1 MASLGGYR
9 ASSARGIFA
18 PFTLIARMAI
28 VATEL
33 SKLSLADASE
43 LVRRKSVSPIELTA
57 ACLKR
62 IEQLNPTFNAFITVT
77 AETAMQEA
85 RTAEAEIQRD
95 GWKGPLH
102 GIPIALKDLFDTTG
116 IRTTAGSAVFQDR
129 IPHQD
134 AEVVRRLKAAGAVL
148 LGKLNLH
155 EFAYGGSGIIGHFP
169 AARNPRDASFI
180 TGGSSSGSAAAVG
193 AELCYAALGTD
204 TAGSIRLPAALCGI
218 VGLKPTYGRVSTR
231 GVIPLSWSYD
241 HVGPMTRTVQ
251 DTALLLQV
259 IAGHD
264 PSDISSVNVPVP
276 DYVAAL
282 KKDTRGLR
290 VGAPRQLFYDDVDP
304 EIADSIQ
311 TALQLISELTAG
323 VREMTLP
330 VDTDRSASSAEAWT
344 FHEKLVAEHAD
355 LYQPET
361 LRRIRTG
368 EKLTAAAYIQKRR
381 ELEQLRQEIAVTVAE
396 VDLLVTPTTPVLA
409 PSFAE
414 LEADPT
420 ALRAR
425 ELLLLRNTRPFNV
438 FGLPTI
444 SLPCGVARDGR
455 CVGLQISGKGWDE
468 GSVLALAH
476 AYESAHRTA
485 GT

>member
-1 MASLGGYR
+1 MASG
-9 ASSARGIFA
+9 
-18 PFTLIARMAI
+18 
-28 VATEL
+28 ATEL

-43 LVRRKSVSPIELTA
+43 LVRRKSVSPVELTA

-62 IEQLNPTFNAFITVT
+62 IEQSNPTLNAFITVT
-77 AETAMQEA
+77 AETATQEA
-85 RTAEAEIQRD
+85 RRAETEIQRG

-102 GIPIALKDLFDTTG
+102 GIPIALKDLFDTAG
-116 IRTTAGSAVFQDR
+116 VLTTAGSAVFQDR
-129 IPHQD
+129 IPQQD

-155 EFAYGGSGIIGHFP
+155 EFAYGGSGMIGHFP
-169 AARNPRDASFI
+169 PARNPRNTDFI
-180 TGGSSSGSAAAVG
+180 TGGSSSGSGAAVG

-218 VGLKPTYGRVSTR
+218 VGLKATYARVSTR

-241 HVGPMTRTVQ
+241 HVGPMTRRVE
-251 DTALLLQV
+251 DAALLLQV

-264 PSDISSVNVPVP
+264 PGDISSANVPVP

-282 KKDTRGLR
+282 RKDTRGLR
-290 VGAPRQLFYDDVDP
+290 IGVPRHFFYDDVDP

-311 TALQLISELTAG
+311 MALKLISQLTAG
-323 VREMTLP
+323 VREIKLL
-330 VDTDRSASSAEAWT
+330 VDTDRSVSSAEAWA
-344 FHEKLVAEHAD
+344 FHEKLVAEQAD

-368 EKLTAAAYIQKRR
+368 EKVTAAAYIQKRR
-381 ELEQLRQEIAVTVAE
+381 ELDKLRQEIDGTFAE
-396 VDLLVTPTTPVLA
+396 VDLLVTPTAPVLA

-414 LEADPT
+414 LEADP
-420 ALRAR
+420 AGLRAR

-438 FGLPTI
+438 FGIPTI
-444 SLPCGVARDGR
+444 SIPCGVARDGR
-455 CVGLQISGKGWDE
+455 CIGLQISGKAWDE
-468 GSVLALAH
+468 ASVLALGH

-485 GT
+485 ET